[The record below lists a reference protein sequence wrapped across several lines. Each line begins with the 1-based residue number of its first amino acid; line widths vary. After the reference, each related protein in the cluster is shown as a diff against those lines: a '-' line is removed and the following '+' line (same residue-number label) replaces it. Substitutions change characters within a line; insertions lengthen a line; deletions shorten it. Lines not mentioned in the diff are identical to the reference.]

1 MFAELADSTWA
12 NRSHRGW
19 TAFASFSVQALA
31 VSILFLLPI
40 IYTEGLPSP
49 LTTRIVLPVPPP
61 APPAPPP
68 QTHQTIPVTSNISSR
83 GEVIEPP
90 AVPRGVS
97 PIDEQVTP
105 PPVDLAGFE
114 VAGGTGDS
122 RAQNPVLNSLGN
134 GLDHTVLP
142 PPSIEIHQR
151 PISHMMEGNLI
162 YRIQP
167 EYPALARQVRVQGTV
182 VLRAVISREG
192 TIENLQVLSGHPL
205 LVKAAMEAVR
215 QWRYRPYVLNGEPVE
230 VETQVTVNFI
240 LSGG

>member
-1 MFAELADSTWA
+1 MRPFSFHSSSRIIARLHSAGVCRDIRDRDLRLSLEDTMFAELADSTWA

-49 LTTRIVLPVPPP
+49 LTMRIVLPVPPP

-68 QTHQTIPVTSNISSR
+68 QTHQTIPVTSNMSSR

-97 PIDEQVTP
+97 PIDEQVAP

-122 RAQNPVLNSLGN
+122 RAQNPVLNSLGRWP
-134 GLDHTVLP
+134 GP
-142 PPSIEIHQR
+142 
-151 PISHMMEGNLI
+151 
-162 YRIQP
+162 YC
-167 EYPALARQVRVQGTV
+167 
-182 VLRAVISREG
+182 
-192 TIENLQVLSGHPL
+192 
-205 LVKAAMEAVR
+205 AAS
-215 QWRYRPYVLNGEPVE
+215 
-230 VETQVTVNFI
+230 TVN
-240 LSGG
+240 